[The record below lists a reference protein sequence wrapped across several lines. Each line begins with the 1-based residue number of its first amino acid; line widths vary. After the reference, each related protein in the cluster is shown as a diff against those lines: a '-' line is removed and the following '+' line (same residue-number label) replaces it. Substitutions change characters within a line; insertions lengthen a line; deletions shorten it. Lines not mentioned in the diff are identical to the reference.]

1 VFAKKSRWFLWGLSV
16 IAACPIFSQ
25 QLFAQAGSGAVAGA
39 WKLISIDRVNADGE
53 VIQADEWMG
62 KKPTG
67 LIIYD
72 ANSGYMSVQILR
84 VPRPNLP
91 YSSEEKA
98 DAYDAYYAYFGTYR
112 VNETEGRGW
121 KEGVV
126 MHHLHGS
133 LRPEEMGNNYPRMFK
148 ILGNRIM
155 LTTPTLR
162 RLTFERVEKEN

>member
-1 VFAKKSRWFLWGLSV
+1 MGIKKSKWILLVFFT
-16 IAACPIFSQ
+16 IAVCFFSSQ

-72 ANSGYMSVQILR
+72 ATSGYMSVQILR

-91 YSSEEKA
+91 YFSEEKA
-98 DAYDAYYAYFGTYR
+98 DAYDAYYAYFGTYK
-112 VNETEGRGW
+112 VNETEGKEG

-148 ILGNRIM
+148 ISGNRIM

-162 RLTFERVEKEN
+162 RLTFERVEKEK

>member
-1 VFAKKSRWFLWGLSV
+1 MIANKSRWVLLVLFAITFCSFF
-16 IAACPIFSQ
+16 PQ
-25 QLFAQAGSGAVAGA
+25 QLFAQAGSAVVAGA
-39 WKLISIDRVNADGE
+39 WRLISIDKVNAEGE
-53 VIQADEWMG
+53 VIQADDWMG

-72 ANSGYMSVQILR
+72 ATSGYMSVQIIR

-98 DAYDAYYAYFGTYR
+98 DAYDAYYAYFGTYT
-112 VNETEGRGW
+112 VNVTEGREG

-133 LRPEEMGNNYPRMFK
+133 LRPEEMGNNYPRIFK
-148 ILGNRIM
+148 ISGNRIM

-162 RLTFERVEKEN
+162 RLTFERVEKDK